1 MKPTSFVH
9 IALISIAV
17 LALANI
23 DLTPRV
29 AAHPPDT
36 AAILL
41 LEARLNALEEKL
53 QFVTIET
60 GPINGLAGPHMIIT
74 GANLH
79 IRDGS
84 GSTAGAPIG
93 LGNFVVGYNEPSSPL
108 PSGARGGTHNL
119 IIGPQH
125 TFTSFGGLVAGRS
138 NTISGAY
145 ASVSGG
151 RLNTASGTYAS
162 VSSGRNNE
170 ASNWWASVSGGADNT
185 ASYWYANVSG
195 GYSNT
200 ASGTY
205 ASVSGGSGRT
215 AAGSY
220 DWRAG
225 SLWENY

>member
-23 DLTPRV
+23 DLTPRLS
-29 AAHPPDT
+29 AHPPD
-36 AAILL
+36 AATILL

-74 GANLH
+74 GANIH

-93 LGNFVVGYNEPSSPL
+93 LGNLVVGYNEPSSPL

-119 IIGPQH
+119 IIGSEH
-125 TFTSFGGLVAGRS
+125 RFTSFGGLVAGRR
-138 NTISGAY
+138 NTISGYY

-151 RLNTASGTYAS
+151 RDNTASGYAS
-162 VSSGRNNE
+162 SD
-170 ASNWWASVSGGADNT
+170 SGGRDNIN
-185 ASYWYANVSG
+185 SRSG
-195 GYSNT
+195 
-200 ASGTY
+200 
-205 ASVSGGSGRT
+205 
-215 AAGSY
+215 
-220 DWRAG
+220 
-225 SLWENY
+225 

>member
-17 LALANI
+17 LAVANI
-23 DLTPRV
+23 DLTPRA
-29 AAHPPDT
+29 AAHPSD
-36 AAILL
+36 AATILL

-74 GANLH
+74 GANIH

-84 GSTAGAPIG
+84 GTTAGPNSG
-93 LGNFVVGYNEPSSPL
+93 LGNLVVGYNEPSSPL

-138 NTISGAY
+138 NTISGTY

-151 RLNTASGTYAS
+151 RDNTASDSASS
-162 VSSGRNNE
+162 VSGGKGNE
-170 ASNWWASVSGGADNT
+170 ASGGFASVSGGL
-185 ASYWYANVSG
+185 
-195 GYSNT
+195 
-200 ASGTY
+200 
-205 ASVSGGSGRT
+205 GRT
-215 AAGSY
+215 AGGSY

-225 SLWENY
+225 SLWEGY